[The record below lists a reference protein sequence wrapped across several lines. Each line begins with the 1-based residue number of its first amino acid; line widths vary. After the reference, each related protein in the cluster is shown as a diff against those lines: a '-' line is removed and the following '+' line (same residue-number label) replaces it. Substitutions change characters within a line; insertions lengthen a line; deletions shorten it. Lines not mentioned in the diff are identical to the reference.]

1 MKLYLDVGNSRFK
14 WIQQGQDIATVAS
27 SISMLKMQWQSIKA
41 DISEIIACS
50 VGKKQTRLQIDTL
63 AEKLFGHQAHW
74 QETSTEEFGVQN
86 CYAKP
91 ADLGVDRWVALI
103 AARALYPD
111 TACVVVDAGTAIT
124 VDLLDESG
132 LHVGG
137 VIMAGKMMLVN
148 AISNA
153 EQLEGDFSSHSK
165 RANAVCQS
173 TKDAITSG
181 IFFSINGG
189 VNAVIEQQVA
199 QINAKINTV
208 PILVTGGDADMI
220 FLDTANLKFMPNL
233 VLDGLHI
240 MGMEKQ

>member
-14 WIQQGQDIATVAS
+14 WIQQGQDLATVAS
-27 SISMLKMQWQSIKA
+27 SLSALKSQWQSIKT

-50 VGKKQTRLQIDTL
+50 VGKKQTKLQIDTL
-63 AEKLFGHQAHW
+63 AKKLFGRHVCW
-74 QETSTEEFGVQN
+74 QETSAEGFGVEN
-86 CYAKP
+86 AYAKP

-103 AARALYPD
+103 AARALCPD

-124 VDLLDESG
+124 VDLLDEDG
-132 LHVGG
+132 RHVGG

-153 EQLEGDFSSHSK
+153 EQLQGEFSSDVK

-173 TKDAITSG
+173 TKEAVASG
-181 IFFSINGG
+181 IYFSINGG
-189 VNAVIEQQVA
+189 VRAVIEQQVA
-199 QINAKINTV
+199 QINAKINAV

-220 FLDTANLKFMPNL
+220 FLDAANLKFMPNL

-240 MGMEKQ
+240 IGMEK